1 MDSKQLFSQHRKRLE
16 REGWLKAALV
26 SLVIG
31 FAAMLIVAALTWAF
45 EKNGLWYSLLALVV
59 VAGGL
64 TPLFYYRRFRPT
76 DMQIA
81 RRVDQ
86 LGLEE
91 RMITMTELS
100 GADDF
105 MARRQRADAQE
116 KLKETDRRKLN
127 FRISATL
134 IALVSVFGV
143 LGLSLTTVNTLSYY
157 GLLPTIGEIID
168 TTLPPEPI
176 IEFEV
181 SYFVEGGQGGIIE
194 GEEFQIVAQGEAGSL
209 VYASADDGWAFAGWS
224 DGYADPY
231 RQEDDVQ
238 GNMEIFA
245 LFEQLGESGDGQGE
259 PSDQPPDQPGESQ
272 NDGDGD
278 DSNPVQQGGG
288 KYEPANQIIDEA
300 TYYRD
305 VFGQYY
311 DLIVEMLSSGE
322 EIPEDLR
329 IIIEAYFNILK

>member
-1 MDSKQLFSQHRKRLE
+1 
-16 REGWLKAALV
+16 
-26 SLVIG
+26 
-31 FAAMLIVAALTWAF
+31 
-45 EKNGLWYSLLALVV
+45 
-59 VAGGL
+59 
-64 TPLFYYRRFRPT
+64 
-76 DMQIA
+76 MQIA

>member
-64 TPLFYYRRFRPT
+64 TPLFYYKRFRPT

-86 LGLEE
+86 LGMEE

-100 GADDF
+100 GTDDF

-224 DGYADPY
+224 DGFADPY

-245 LFEQLGESGDGQGE
+245 LFEQLGGTGDGEGE

-272 NDGDGD
+272 NDGNGD

>member
-64 TPLFYYRRFRPT
+64 TPLFYYKRFRPT

-224 DGYADPY
+224 DGFADPY

>member
-45 EKNGLWYSLLALVV
+45 EKNGLWYSLFALVV

-64 TPLFYYRRFRPT
+64 TPLFYYKRFRPT

-81 RRVDQ
+81 RRIDQ

-91 RMITMTELS
+91 RVITMTEFS
-100 GADDF
+100 EADDF
-105 MARRQRADAQE
+105 MIRRQRADAQE
-116 KLKETDRRKLN
+116 KLKETDRRKLS
-127 FRISATL
+127 FRISASL

-245 LFEQLGESGDGQGE
+245 LFEQLGESGDGEGE

>member
-238 GNMEIFA
+238 VNMEIFA

>member
-116 KLKETDRRKLN
+116 N
-127 FRISATL
+127 
-134 IALVSVFGV
+134 
-143 LGLSLTTVNTLSYY
+143 
-157 GLLPTIGEIID
+157 
-168 TTLPPEPI
+168 
-176 IEFEV
+176 
-181 SYFVEGGQGGIIE
+181 
-194 GEEFQIVAQGEAGSL
+194 
-209 VYASADDGWAFAGWS
+209 
-224 DGYADPY
+224 
-231 RQEDDVQ
+231 
-238 GNMEIFA
+238 
-245 LFEQLGESGDGQGE
+245 
-259 PSDQPPDQPGESQ
+259 
-272 NDGDGD
+272 
-278 DSNPVQQGGG
+278 
-288 KYEPANQIIDEA
+288 
-300 TYYRD
+300 
-305 VFGQYY
+305 
-311 DLIVEMLSSGE
+311 
-322 EIPEDLR
+322 
-329 IIIEAYFNILK
+329 

>member
-81 RRVDQ
+81 RRIDQ

-91 RMITMTELS
+91 RVITMTEFS
-100 GADDF
+100 EADDF
-105 MARRQRADAQE
+105 MIRRQRADAQE
-116 KLKETDRRKLN
+116 KLKETDRRKLS
-127 FRISATL
+127 FRISASL

-245 LFEQLGESGDGQGE
+245 LFEQLGEAGDGEGE

>member
-16 REGWLKAALV
+16 SEGWLKAALV

-100 GADDF
+100 GTDDF

-224 DGYADPY
+224 DGFADPY

-245 LFEQLGESGDGQGE
+245 LFEQLGGTGDGEGE

-272 NDGDGD
+272 NDGNGD

-288 KYEPANQIIDEA
+288 KYVPANQIIDEA

>member
-59 VAGGL
+59 VAGVL

-224 DGYADPY
+224 DGFADPY

-245 LFEQLGESGDGQGE
+245 LFEQLGGTGDGEGE

-272 NDGDGD
+272 NDGNGD

>member
-259 PSDQPPDQPGESQ
+259 PSDQPPEQPGESQ